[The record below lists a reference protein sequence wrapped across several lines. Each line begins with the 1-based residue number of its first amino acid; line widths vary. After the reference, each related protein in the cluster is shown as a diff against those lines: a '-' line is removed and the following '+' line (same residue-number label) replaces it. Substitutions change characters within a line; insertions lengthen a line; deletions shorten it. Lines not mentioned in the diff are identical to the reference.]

1 MIKEIYADM
10 TVTDGMCVA
19 ERAVKRMV
27 DTLLSFAGLVC
38 LSPAFLIVYIMLK
51 RQADGPVIF
60 RQERIGYKGEPFYI
74 LKFRTMRVDSE
85 ENGTPQLARK
95 EDDRLTPVGKFLR
108 EHHLDELPQLFN
120 VLKGDMSF
128 VGPRPER
135 KYFIDKI
142 MQVNP
147 DYEYIYQMRPGLT
160 SMAIVSCNLPSAML
174 LRIGAANLYMMSHQ
188 YARSALF
195 SATCWRSRSQAAI
208 RNVAVLTVLP
218 SFTLPSFF
226 TSFLIFVQSSS
237 ALA

>member
-135 KYFIDKI
+135 NYFIDKI

-160 SMAIVSCNLPSAML
+160 SMATLYNGYTDTMEKMLIRLQMDLEYLQNRSLWLDLKIV
-174 LRIGAANLYMMSHQ
+174 
-188 YARSALF
+188 F
-195 SATCWRSRSQAAI
+195 T
-208 RNVAVLTVLP
+208 TVR
-218 SFTLPSFF
+218 FIVYGKKF
-226 TSFLIFVQSSS
+226 
-237 ALA
+237 